1 VGLASEVLALHPGIR
16 DTMLVENRAGE
27 LQVTDQAA
35 RNGSLPFDAVSE
47 HERETIVLTPSMI
60 LGAASRLGDLEKIG
74 RLRLVGLLYE
84 QRSSVCV
91 PISESSYLMVTT
103 PNESL
108 QDVMKALQDGLPNLI
123 RKQNFGP
130 ESLII
135 ISAIEADQAVQSFF
149 TKTKLCEPNNVHLED
164 AILNTSEHSWQISGT
179 YRPAHAVRSR
189 HYNIELDARTGAVTK
204 FQVQH

>member
-1 VGLASEVLALHPGIR
+1 MGFASEVLALHPAIR

-35 RNGSLPFDAVSE
+35 RNGSSPFEAVSE
-47 HERETIVLTPSMI
+47 YERETIVLTPSMV

-91 PISESSYLMVTT
+91 PIGENSYLMVTT

-108 QDVMKALQDGLPNLI
+108 QEVMKALQDGLPNII
-123 RKQNFGP
+123 RNQNLSP
-130 ESLII
+130 ESLTVT
-135 ISAIEADQAVQSFF
+135 SAIEADQAVQSFF
-149 TKTKLCEPNNVHLED
+149 AKTKLCEPNNVHLED
-164 AILNTSEHSWQISGT
+164 ATLNTSEHSWQISGT
-179 YRPAHAVRSR
+179 YRPVHSVRSR

-204 FQVQH
+204 FQARP